1 MERLNALDIPAGP
14 VYSLDQVFADPQ
26 VEHLALYETR
36 PGTDGSPVA
45 LLRHPV
51 TLTETPTAVGTGPP
65 RSGAHTREVLREVGY
80 SDDEIDALL
89 ASGAASDRAD
99 APGWLA

>member
-1 MERLNALDIPAGP
+1 

-36 PGTDGSPVA
+36 AGIDGTPVA

-51 TLTETPTAVGTGPP
+51 TLTDTPAVVGTGPS
-65 RSGAHTREVLREVGY
+65 RSGAHTREVLRDVGY
-80 SDDEIDALL
+80 SDDAIDALL
-89 ASGAASDRAD
+89 ESGAASDRAD
-99 APGWLA
+99 APGWLR

>member
-1 MERLNALDIPAGP
+1 
-14 VYSLDQVFADPQ
+14 
-26 VEHLALYETR
+26 
-36 PGTDGSPVA
+36 
-45 LLRHPV
+45 V
-51 TLTETPTAVGTGPP
+51 TLTDTPAVVGSGPP

-80 SDDEIDALL
+80 SDEDIDLLL